1 MIMTG
6 VHDIGGQD
14 AGPIDLSDHAL
25 SSFDQRVDAMLMLL
39 VHPNRGAFRVDALR
53 RAIESYR
60 QQDYDSLSYYERWLG
75 AVRKL
80 VVEQD
85 ILSEEEIAAK
95 IAELKAQKVG
105 G

>member
-1 MIMTG
+1 MTG
-6 VHDIGGQD
+6 VNDIGGQA
-14 AGPIDLSDHAL
+14 AGPLDLSEHAL

-60 QQDYDSLSYYERWLG
+60 QQDYDSLTYYERWLR
-75 AVRKL
+75 AIREL

-85 ILSEEEIAAK
+85 ILSEDEITA
-95 IAELKAQKVG
+95 
-105 G
+105 

>member
-1 MIMTG
+1 MTG
-6 VHDIGGQD
+6 VNDIGGQA
-14 AGPIDLSDHAL
+14 AGPLDLSEHAL

-60 QQDYDSLSYYERWLG
+60 QQDYDSLTYYERWLR
-75 AVRKL
+75 AIREL

-85 ILSEEEIAAK
+85 ILSEDEITAKISELAAK
-95 IAELKAQKVG
+95 QAKA
-105 G
+105 